1 MQVILMRAVMM
12 AVVLTVVQSA
22 AEGQPLAI
30 TNVRSP
36 SIHCFYSTDC
46 TVTVEDTV
54 DDLITVNDVVVG
66 SLQTRTFHGQP
77 GAPLEALRGYQFRVV
92 VPDAAGD
99 GGARCLDA
107 FAVDFNGTI
116 DRIAYNG
123 DGVGADIYVITRGGV
138 GSVAP
143 IAVELVDGQLRVQF
157 GRPGLCPGQ
166 STYFFGFTSSEP
178 PK

>member
-1 MQVILMRAVMM
+1 MQVILMKAVMM
-12 AVVLTVVQSA
+12 AVVLMVVRSA

-36 SIHCFYSTDC
+36 SINCFYHTDC

-54 DDLITVNDVVVG
+54 DDLITANDVVVG
-66 SLQTRTFHGQP
+66 LLQTRTFHGQP
-77 GAPLEALRGYQFRVV
+77 GTPMEALHGYQFRVV

-99 GGARCLDA
+99 GASCLDA
-107 FAVDFNGTI
+107 FAVDFNGAI
-116 DRIAYNG
+116 SRVAYNG
-123 DGVGADIYVITRGGV
+123 DGAGADLYVITSGGA

-143 IAVELVDGQLRVQF
+143 IAVERVGSQLRVQF